1 MLKVVWKTVKFNER
15 QNTHSRGKAR
25 ENAEAATLEDGRAA

>member
-1 MLKVVWKTVKFNER
+1 MKVALRMAKFNER

-25 ENAEAATLEDGRAA
+25 ENAEAATLEDGQGA